1 MKAITDCRSCTQG
14 HYCELATVNPEQCI
28 EGTYM
33 PWGATAATA
42 DGPSPVIIGPGT
54 IQLVIKTKEI

>member
-54 IQLVIKTKEI
+54 IS